1 MYKLVLRQVVAP
13 PAHTRVLFAAA
24 ATRQVIN
31 SDLFM
36 YASMILFGLS
46 NGYLGTLAMMYGPA
60 RVGVFDKEQA
70 GTVMVFCLTI
80 GLTSGVWTGVL
91 INDLV

>member
-1 MYKLVLRQVVAP
+1 MRI
-13 PAHTRVLFAAA
+13 AAA
-24 ATRQVIN
+24 ATPQVIN